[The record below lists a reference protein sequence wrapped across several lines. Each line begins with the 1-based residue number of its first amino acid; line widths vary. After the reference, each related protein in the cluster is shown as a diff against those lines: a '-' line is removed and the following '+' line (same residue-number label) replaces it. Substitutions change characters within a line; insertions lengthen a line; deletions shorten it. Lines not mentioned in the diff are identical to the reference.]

1 MIGVIGWVCCLGVVA
16 ISCAISLVVVRW
28 VKLNAVRLRLID
40 LPNERKVHTTPIPRG
55 GGLGIWVGVLSVF
68 LLGTCGLYA
77 ASVFPELTQQYL
89 PMSIQEM
96 LPGLWSKLGSI
107 WLLLAG
113 GSTVAILGLLD
124 DRFGLDWRVRISIEF
139 AVAAA
144 IVYGLNLH
152 LTAYIDLPWL
162 TPVLSILWIV
172 MLINSFNMLDNMDAL
187 SAGVA
192 AIICAVLALM
202 LLSTPEGAQGK
213 PQLFVAIMV
222 LALLGGL
229 LGFLKHNW
237 PPATIFMGDSGS
249 YFVGYWIAVSSLLST
264 YAGAK
269 GETPH
274 AVAAPLCLLA
284 IPIYDTFSVIYI
296 RLREGRSPFQADKKH
311 FSHRL
316 VELGMTKRQAVSTIY
331 LATVTCSLGALI
343 LPRTDWIGAGLVLLI
358 VLAMLGLI
366 IVLESFTKKKKKLR

>member
-28 VKLNAVRLRLID
+28 VKLNAVRLHLID

-55 GGLGIWVGVLSVF
+55 GGLGIWVGVLFVF

-77 ASVFPELTQQYL
+77 ASIFPALAQQFL

-139 AVAAA
+139 GVAAA

-152 LTAYIDLPWL
+152 LTAYIDVPWL

-222 LALLGGL
+222 LALFGGL

-264 YAGAK
+264 YAGSK

-366 IVLESFTKKKKKLR
+366 IVLESFTKKTG